1 MCVCGCLC
9 MGVLECVC
17 WRGAQYAVVCTHL
30 SVCLSVYGWVFFP
43 IVTLLIGLC
52 LTDMESGERLVSPAP
67 TLSAAR
73 TSSPAA
79 SSSSSSSSS
88 SPAPHSKSSL
98 APSPS
103 ALGSTLSAS
112 GKKQLCQSSVS
123 ETVRTEEEKYQHTV
137 QTVFT

>member
-1 MCVCGCLC
+1 MHALARTCCV
-9 MGVLECVC
+9 GVTVFIGVYVFK
-17 WRGAQYAVVCTHL
+17 R
-30 SVCLSVYGWVFFP
+30 VCLQVFGWVCFA

-52 LTDMESGERLVSPAP
+52 LTDMESGERLASPAP

-88 SPAPHSKSSL
+88 PAPHSKSSL

-103 ALGSTLSAS
+103 TLGSTLSTS
-112 GKKQLCQSSVS
+112 GKKHFSLSSVS
-123 ETVRTEEEKYQHTV
+123 QRPCPQRKKIQANTVSM
-137 QTVFT
+137 